1 MRLPPLLNLK
11 IRMLTLPEGLL
22 IIVISLGCPLHISVL
37 RNYPH
42 PHPLAKHTMS
52 LNEGKKN
59 EAQKPRCRLFRRA
72 IFDSELHTTHRY
84 LVMAITAL
92 ARPNGAPLSSINT
105 PLDRC

>member
-1 MRLPPLLNLK
+1 MGLTPLLSIE
-11 IRMLTLPEGLL
+11 IRILTLSEGLL

-42 PHPLAKHTMS
+42 PHPLAQCAMS
-52 LNEGKKN
+52 LNEGKKK
-59 EAQKPRCRLFRRA
+59 EAQNPRWRLFRRA
-72 IFDSELHTTHRY
+72 IFYSELHTTHRY

>member
-37 RNYPH
+37 SNDPH
-42 PHPLAKHTMS
+42 SHPLAKHTMS

-59 EAQKPRCRLFRRA
+59 ESQKPRWRLLWRA
-72 IFDSELHTTHRY
+72 IFVSELYTTHRY
-84 LVMAITAL
+84 TVMAITAL
-92 ARPNGAPLSSINT
+92 ARPNGAPLSSINS
-105 PLDRC
+105 PLDWC

>member
-1 MRLPPLLNLK
+1 MGLTPLLSIE
-11 IRMLTLPEGLL
+11 IRMLTLSEGLL

-37 RNYPH
+37 SNDPH
-42 PHPLAKHTMS
+42 SHPLAKHTMS

-59 EAQKPRCRLFRRA
+59 ESQKPRCRLFRRA

-84 LVMAITAL
+84 LVLSITAL